1 VVAAPTVAKV
11 LAQVPRIALSSLVV
25 VVSLVGCAAHA
36 PGGPPASAAR
46 SSTTAPSSTGRTVS
60 ATGAISGVSPDG
72 SGGVVVALVEEAD
85 LVHFAPGQHAQ
96 VRLPAL
102 PGVTL
107 DGTVRAVAPSAVAVS
122 GVTSY
127 YVTVLLTGGDPRLR
141 AGQTAEVSV
150 PTGERG
156 R

>member
-1 VVAAPTVAKV
+1 
-11 LAQVPRIALSSLVV
+11 VPQIALSSVVV
-25 VVSLVGCAAHA
+25 VVSLVGCAAA
-36 PGGPPASAAR
+36 TPAGAPASTAP
-46 SSTTAPSSTGRTVS
+46 SSTAAPSSTGRTVS
-60 ATGAISGVSPDG
+60 ATGAVSGVSPDG

-85 LVHFAPGQHAQ
+85 LVHFAPGQRAQ
-96 VRLPAL
+96 VRFPAL
-102 PGVTL
+102 PGLTL
-107 DGTVRAVAPSAVAVS
+107 DGAVRAVAPSAVAVS

-150 PTGERG
+150 STGERG